1 MRGLFKMGDRMAM
14 GMFLLLSG
22 ATVVTL
28 GMTSAART
36 KGKQKAFDELLAG
49 VNERMGKGARKE

>member
-1 MRGLFKMGDRMAM
+1 MRGMFKMGDRMAM

-28 GMTSAART
+28 GMTSVART
-36 KGKQKAFDELLAG
+36 KGKRKEFDALMAG
-49 VNERMGKGARKE
+49 VEKSVDSSRNA

>member
-1 MRGLFKMGDRMAM
+1 MSGMFKMGDRMEM

-28 GMTSAART
+28 GMTSVART
-36 KGKQKAFDELLAG
+36 KG
-49 VNERMGKGARKE
+49 RKKE

>member
-1 MRGLFKMGDRMAM
+1 MSGMFKMGDRMAM

-28 GMTSAART
+28 GMTSVART
-36 KGKQKAFDELLAG
+36 KGRKKEFDALMAG
-49 VNERMGKGARKE
+49 VEESVSSSTR

>member
-1 MRGLFKMGDRMAM
+1 MSGMFKMGDRMAM

-28 GMTSAART
+28 GMTSVART
-36 KGKQKAFDELLAG
+36 KGRKKEFAALMAG
-49 VNERMGKGARKE
+49 VEERVSSSTR

>member
-1 MRGLFKMGDRMAM
+1 MSGMFKMGDRMAM

-28 GMTSAART
+28 GMTSVART
-36 KGKQKAFDELLAG
+36 KGRKKEFDALMAG
-49 VNERMGKGARKE
+49 VEERVSSSTR